1 MPPTNRTLPSTFL
14 EQLARLRAELQEL
27 DIVLR
32 GSITE
37 RFMRCGTRGCRC
49 QADPPQLHG
58 PYYQW
63 TTKVRGK
70 TQTVRLKPEQVA
82 DFERWVAQGR
92 RLEQLVQQWRTDSL
106 GAAKIIHEKL
116 PR

>member
-1 MPPTNRTLPSTFL
+1 MTITPRALPPTFL
-14 EQLARLRAELQEL
+14 EQLAQIRAELQEF

-32 GSITE
+32 GSITK
-37 RFMRCGTRGCRC
+37 RFMPCGTPGCRC

-63 TTKVRGK
+63 TTKVHGK
-70 TQTVRLKPEQVA
+70 TQTVRLNTEEVKV
-82 DFERWVAQGR
+82 FEHWIVQGR
-92 RLEQLVQQWRTDSL
+92 RLEQLVQQWRSESL
-106 GAAKIIHEKL
+106 KAAKIILEKL

>member
-1 MPPTNRTLPSTFL
+1 MATINRVLPPTFL
-14 EQLARLRAELQEL
+14 EQLAQIRAELQEL

-32 GSITE
+32 GSITK
-37 RFMRCGTRGCRC
+37 RFMPCGTQGCRC

-92 RLEQLVQQWRTDSL
+92 RLEQLVQQWRTESL
-106 GAAKIIHEKL
+106 VAAKIIHKKL